1 MNSPRPS
8 PAEASHTALRSGVSR
23 RHLVRAGL
31 TAGPVVAALKTNT
44 VLAGA
49 HTCIKPSTFSSLTA
63 AHMKVS
69 QGREISSN
77 FQCHSPERWAG
88 SNQSLAPD
96 YKTKTLF
103 LSEATGFR
111 ANPGGIFTGK
121 TLQQVLEMGKVQ
133 QNVELARYVAASYLT
148 AVAYNDRSDMV
159 LLTRKQCRDIWNGQG
174 IWSPFKGSTWT
185 RDQTLGY
192 FSKIFGPAFL

>member
-1 MNSPRPS
+1 MNTPRPS
-8 PAEASHTALRSGVSR
+8 PNEAKHAALRSGVSR

-31 TAGPVVAALKTNT
+31 TAAPVVAALKTNT

-69 QGREISSN
+69 RGREIN
-77 FQCHSPERWAG
+77 DEFQCHSPDRWAR
-88 SNQSLAPD
+88 SSQSLAPE
-96 YKTKTLF
+96 YKTKTQF
-103 LSEATGFR
+103 LSDATGFR
-111 ANPGGIFTGK
+111 ANPGGTFAGK
-121 TLQQVLEMGKVQ
+121 SLQQVLEMGNVT
-133 QNVELARYVAASYLT
+133 QNVELARYVVASYLT
-148 AVAYNDRSDMV
+148 AVAFNDRSDMV

-174 IWSPFKGSTWT
+174 VWSPFKGSTWT
-185 RDQTLGY
+185 RDQTMGY